1 MVYPIKPIWL
11 QVVIEMPEHNQ
22 GQMGGTMRLGK
33 RETTFKEGN
42 SIMKQLYGN
51 QVNPFETG

>member
-1 MVYPIKPIWL
+1 
-11 QVVIEMPEHNQ
+11 
-22 GQMGGTMRLGK
+22 LGK

-51 QVNPFETG
+51 QVNSFETGWLVLVTKTSLKFYKWIYKHRLGL